1 MLFSIVTVCYNSEK
15 TIETTIKSIL
25 NQTCQDYEYW
35 VIDGKSTDRTV
46 QIIQQYE
53 PLFQGK
59 LKWISEKDQG
69 IYDAMNKG
77 IAHSSGEIIGILNS
91 DDYYENDALE
101 KIAKA
106 YHGELYCI
114 VYGMIRTMRD
124 GKEVMVYLKNH
135 EFLEEDMIAHPA
147 CFITKKLYDKFGK
160 YSLDYPYSAD
170 YEFMLRIHKNQEIH
184 FVKLYEILTNFNL
197 DGASNSVRAYRDTLK
212 LKRTKKMISQQKY
225 DLLILKTYGSICFK
239 KIKMLLNRRRDK
251 E

>member
-35 VIDGKSTDRTV
+35 IIDGKSTDRTV

-77 IAHSSGEIIGILNS
+77 IEHSSGELIGILNS
-91 DDYYENDALE
+91 DDYYESDALE
-101 KIAKA
+101 KIAKV
-106 YHGELYCI
+106 YHGEPYCI
-114 VYGMIRTMRD
+114 VYGMIRTIRD

-135 EFLEEDMIAHPA
+135 ELLEEDMIAHPA

-160 YSLDYPYSAD
+160 YSLDYLYSAD

-197 DGASNSVRAYRDTLK
+197 DGASNSVRAYRDTLRLLK
-212 LKRTKKMISQQKY
+212 QYGILKRKKFYYEMIKSEITK
-225 DLLILKTYGSICFK
+225 LIRK
-239 KIKMLLNRRRDK
+239 
-251 E
+251 

>member
-35 VIDGKSTDRTV
+35 IIDGKSTDRTV

-106 YHGELYCI
+106 YHGEPYCI
-114 VYGMIRTMRD
+114 VYGMIRTIRD

-135 EFLEEDMIAHPA
+135 ELLEEDMIAHPA

-170 YEFMLRIHKNQEIH
+170 YEFMLRIHKEPEIK
-184 FVKLYEILTNFNL
+184 FIKIYDIITNFSL
-197 DGASNSVRAYRDTLK
+197 DGVSNGVLAYRDTLRLLHRYGL
-212 LKRTKKMISQQKY
+212 LKRKKYYYEMIKSTLAMY
-225 DLLILKTYGSICFK
+225 
-239 KIKMLLNRRRDK
+239 IKSF
-251 E
+251 

>member
-35 VIDGKSTDRTV
+35 IIDGKSTDRTV

-91 DDYYENDALE
+91 DDYYEDDALE

-106 YHGELYCI
+106 YHGAILYCI
-114 VYGMIRTMRD
+114 RNDPNHARRERSYGIP
-124 GKEVMVYLKNH
+124 
-135 EFLEEDMIAHPA
+135 EE
-147 CFITKKLYDKFGK
+147 
-160 YSLDYPYSAD
+160 S
-170 YEFMLRIHKNQEIH
+170 RI
-184 FVKLYEILTNFNL
+184 
-197 DGASNSVRAYRDTLK
+197 S
-212 LKRTKKMISQQKY
+212 
-225 DLLILKTYGSICFK
+225 
-239 KIKMLLNRRRDK
+239 RRRHDCPSCMFYY
-251 E
+251 

>member
-35 VIDGKSTDRTV
+35 IIDGKSTDRTV

-59 LKWISEKDQG
+59 LKWISEMDQG

-77 IAHSSGEIIGILNS
+77 IDHSSGEIIGILNS
-91 DDYYENDALE
+91 DDYYERDALE
-101 KIAKA
+101 KIAKV
-106 YHGELYCI
+106 YHGEPYCI
-114 VYGMIRTMRD
+114 VYGMIRTIRD

-135 EFLEEDMIAHPA
+135 ELLEEDMIAHPA

-197 DGASNSVRAYRDTLK
+197 DGASNSVRAYRDTLRLLK
-212 LKRTKKMISQQKY
+212 QYGILKRKKFYYEMIKSEITK
-225 DLLILKTYGSICFK
+225 LIRK
-239 KIKMLLNRRRDK
+239 
-251 E
+251 

>member
-35 VIDGKSTDRTV
+35 IIDGKSTDRTV

-59 LKWISEKDQG
+59 LKWISEMDQG

-77 IAHSSGEIIGILNS
+77 IDHSSGEIIGILNS
-91 DDYYENDALE
+91 DDYYEKDALE
-101 KIAKA
+101 KIAKV
-106 YHGELYCI
+106 YHGEPYCI
-114 VYGMIRTMRD
+114 VYGMIRTIRD

-135 EFLEEDMIAHPA
+135 ELLEEDMIAHPA

-170 YEFMLRIHKNQEIH
+170 YEIHAA
-184 FVKLYEILTNFNL
+184 
-197 DGASNSVRAYRDTLK
+197 DP
-212 LKRTKKMISQQKY
+212 
-225 DLLILKTYGSICFK
+225 
-239 KIKMLLNRRRDK
+239 
-251 E
+251 

>member
-1 MLFSIVTVCYNSEK
+1 MNIGSLM
-15 TIETTIKSIL
+15 
-25 NQTCQDYEYW
+25 
-35 VIDGKSTDRTV
+35 GRTV

-91 DDYYENDALE
+91 DDYYEDDALE

-106 YHGELYCI
+106 YHGEPYCI

-197 DGASNSVRAYRDTLK
+197 DGASNSVRAYRDTLRLLK
-212 LKRTKKMISQQKY
+212 QYGILKRKKFYYEMIKSEITK
-225 DLLILKTYGSICFK
+225 LIRK
-239 KIKMLLNRRRDK
+239 
-251 E
+251 

>member
-35 VIDGKSTDRTV
+35 IIDGKSTDRTV

-77 IAHSSGEIIGILNS
+77 IEHSSGELIGILNS
-91 DDYYENDALE
+91 DDYYESDALE
-101 KIAKA
+101 KIAKV
-106 YHGELYCI
+106 YHGEPYCI
-114 VYGMIRTMRD
+114 VYGMIRTIRD
-124 GKEVMVYLKNH
+124 WKEVMVYLKNH
-135 EFLEEDMIAHPA
+135 ELLEEDMIAHPA

-197 DGASNSVRAYRDTLK
+197 DGASNSVRAYRDTLRLLK
-212 LKRTKKMISQQKY
+212 QYGILKRKKFYYEMIKSEITK
-225 DLLILKTYGSICFK
+225 LIRK
-239 KIKMLLNRRRDK
+239 
-251 E
+251 

>member
-35 VIDGKSTDRTV
+35 IIDGKSTDRTV

-77 IAHSSGEIIGILNS
+77 IAHSSGEMIGILNS

-106 YHGELYCI
+106 YHGEPYCI
-114 VYGMIRTMRD
+114 VYGMIRTIRD

-135 EFLEEDMIAHPA
+135 ELLEEDMIAHPA

-160 YSLDYPYSAD
+160 YSLDKFIKIYD
-170 YEFMLRIHKNQEIH
+170 II
-184 FVKLYEILTNFNL
+184 TNFSL
-197 DGASNSVRAYRDTLK
+197 DGVSNGVLAYRDTLRLLHRYGL
-212 LKRTKKMISQQKY
+212 LKRKKYYYEMIKSTLAMY
-225 DLLILKTYGSICFK
+225 
-239 KIKMLLNRRRDK
+239 IKSF
-251 E
+251 

>member
-35 VIDGKSTDRTV
+35 IIDGKSTDRTV

-77 IAHSSGEIIGILNS
+77 IEHSSGELIGILNS
-91 DDYYENDALE
+91 DDYYESDALE
-101 KIAKA
+101 KIANA
-106 YHGELYCI
+106 YYGNQYAVL
-114 VYGMIRTMRD
+114 YGMVRTIRD

-135 EFLEEDMIAHPA
+135 EFLERDMIAHPA
-147 CFITKKLYDKFGK
+147 CFVTKKLYDRFGK
-160 YSLDYPYSAD
+160 YSLEYP
-170 YEFMLRIHKNQEIH
+170 L
-184 FVKLYEILTNFNL
+184 
-197 DGASNSVRAYRDTLK
+197 
-212 LKRTKKMISQQKY
+212 
-225 DLLILKTYGSICFK
+225 C
-239 KIKMLLNRRRDK
+239 
-251 E
+251 

>member
-35 VIDGKSTDRTV
+35 IIDGKSTDRTV

-59 LKWISEKDQG
+59 LKWISEMDQG

-77 IAHSSGEIIGILNS
+77 IDHSSGEIIGILNS
-91 DDYYENDALE
+91 DDYYEKDALE
-101 KIAKA
+101 KIAKV
-106 YHGELYCI
+106 YHGEPYCI
-114 VYGMIRTMRD
+114 VYGMIRTIRD

-135 EFLEEDMIAHPA
+135 ELLEEDMIAHPA

-197 DGASNSVRAYRDTLK
+197 DGASNSVRAYRDTLRLLK
-212 LKRTKKMISQQKY
+212 QYGILKRKKFYYEMIKSEITK
-225 DLLILKTYGSICFK
+225 LIRK
-239 KIKMLLNRRRDK
+239 
-251 E
+251 

>member
-35 VIDGKSTDRTV
+35 IIDGKSTDRTV

-77 IAHSSGEIIGILNS
+77 IDHSSGEIIGILNS
-91 DDYYENDALE
+91 DDYYEKDALE

-106 YHGELYCI
+106 YHGEPYCI
-114 VYGMIRTMRD
+114 VYGMIRTIRD

-147 CFITKKLYDKFGK
+147 CFITKELYDKFSK

-170 YEFMLRIHKNQEIH
+170 YEFMLRIHKETEIK
-184 FVKLYEILTNFNL
+184 FIKIYDIITNFSL
-197 DGASNSVRAYRDTLK
+197 DGVSNGVLAYRDTLRLLHRYGL
-212 LKRTKKMISQQKY
+212 LKRKKYYYEMIKSTLAMY
-225 DLLILKTYGSICFK
+225 
-239 KIKMLLNRRRDK
+239 IKSF
-251 E
+251 

>member
-35 VIDGKSTDRTV
+35 IIDGKSTDRTV

-77 IAHSSGEIIGILNS
+77 IEHSSGELIGILNS
-91 DDYYENDALE
+91 DDYYESDALE
-101 KIAKA
+101 KIANA
-106 YHGELYCI
+106 YYGNQYAVL
-114 VYGMIRTMRD
+114 YGMVRTIRD

-135 EFLEEDMIAHPA
+135 EFLERDMIAHPA
-147 CFITKKLYDKFGK
+147 CFVTKKLYDRFGK
-160 YSLDYPYSAD
+160 YSLEYPYSAD
-170 YEFMLRIHKNQEIH
+170 YEFMLRIHKEPEIE
-184 FVKLYEILTNFNL
+184 FVKIYEIITNFSL
-197 DGASNSVRAYRDTLK
+197 DGVSNSVLAYKDTLK
-212 LKRTKKMISQQKY
+212 LLKQYGLLKRKKY
-225 DLLILKTYGSICFK
+225 YYET
-239 KIKMLLNRRRDK
+239 IKSTLVMHIK
-251 E
+251 SF